1 MDGCEPGFGCLDH
14 PLTIPATVD
23 AVGVYTNVAEVM
35 VSVVP
40 DPESTPGNGDLTED
54 DYATAT
60 VTPAGG
66 PPPVNPPPT
75 GAVLTINKA
84 ASPAIGDSDADG
96 NPEATFT
103 VTIANTGTASTTYS
117 ATDTANLLPAGV
129 TVSEIRSLTAATSGA
144 NNPTANLNPAY
155 DGGATTALLSGPQ
168 TIAAGEI
175 HTYTIVVEYAI
186 DTGTVNYADLT
197 CTGGPNFGFYNE
209 AQLTFNNKAVIA
221 TNIASSVDRTFLTG
235 GILFPSNPDLASFSI
250 PAGNERG
257 LVVHAGFER
266 EGNLALLLDFYTGGA
281 TPNVTVTVT
290 GPGGTINRPTT
301 FSFARQVNT
310 LLGIPTFGLAK
321 ELHTAVFDETDIAT
335 LMGGNTGGTVAVS
348 LSFPNVNLVLGDET
362 YVVATALN
370 NVDAAGSGLQVA
382 AQQTGAWQSVAGDYT
397 IASGLFTP
405 GTETTDA
412 GDAVLVNGLSLA
424 GLEQGTFGDLAPAGY
439 TNIDGNANANGLSVF
454 GLLDFDSEPSG
465 MSTNTFFAN
474 GAQSSVSIQ
483 SALANATLAYEGEMS
498 VVTAQVASNLLG
510 ASACAN
516 GNFVDD
522 PGDEDD
528 GDGVQI
534 SVDGISISKT
544 ASAVALDGAT
554 LGRVRYVF
562 TIQNTSAT
570 NTLNY
575 DLIDTIDYDN
585 SLPLPVTGTLVRQS
599 APAVVVATPVLNDA
613 TPTVLVASQSLAPGA
628 TEVWELLVNLGN
640 VPLTLNGGTTDITA
654 LTGCNP
660 GTPVAGVGLYNAA
673 DLAPAGAGTA
683 GALGLNAEACPTGN
697 NRGLLIT
704 KQASAVVSA
713 LPGGNLRAVYDVIVY
728 NPGLATTYSLV
739 DTFEFDPVFSVVDS
753 QLLINPS
760 SLGTADLTGFT
771 ASGAIG
777 ANSAHQYRI

>member
-1 MDGCEPGFGCLDH
+1 M
-14 PLTIPATVD
+14 
-23 AVGVYTNVAEVM
+23 
-35 VSVVP
+35 
-40 DPESTPGNGDLTED
+40 
-54 DYATAT
+54 
-60 VTPAGG
+60 
-66 PPPVNPPPT
+66 
-75 GAVLTINKA
+75 
-84 ASPAIGDSDADG
+84 
-96 NPEATFT
+96 
-103 VTIANTGTASTTYS
+103 
-117 ATDTANLLPAGV
+117 
-129 TVSEIRSLTAATSGA
+129 
-144 NNPTANLNPAY
+144 
-155 DGGATTALLSGPQ
+155 
-168 TIAAGEI
+168 
-175 HTYTIVVEYAI
+175 
-186 DTGTVNYADLT
+186 NYADLT

-235 GILFPSNPDLASFSI
+235 GILFPSNPDLANFSI

-266 EGNLALLLDFYTGGA
+266 EGDLALLLDFYTGGA

-370 NVDAAGSGLQVA
+370 NVDAGGSGLQVA

-424 GLEQGTFGDLAPAGY
+424 GLEQGTFGYLTPAGY

-483 SALANATLAYEGEMS
+483 SALANATPAYEGEMS
-498 VVTAQVASNLLG
+498 VVTAQVASNLSG
-510 ASACAN
+510 ASACANGNFIDLELEKTADTLTAVAGGTVNFTVTVTNAGGIDATGVVVTDLLPSGFAYISHATAQGNYVPGTGLWTIGNLAQGATATLTIAVTVNSGGAVSDYLNLAEVTAANEFDADSTPNNGVDTNSN

-562 TIQNTSAT
+562 TVQNTSAT